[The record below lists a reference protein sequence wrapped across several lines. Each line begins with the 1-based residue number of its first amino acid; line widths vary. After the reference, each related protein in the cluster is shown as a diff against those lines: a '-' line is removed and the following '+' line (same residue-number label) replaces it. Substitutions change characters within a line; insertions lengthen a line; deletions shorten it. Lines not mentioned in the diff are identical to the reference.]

1 MSGTPADATPASRGP
16 ARPGRSELV
25 DALRL
30 ARAEGVGPIA
40 WRRLLARFGTAAA
53 ALGEL
58 AGLARAGGRETPPR
72 VPTRG
77 EAEAEIAALERR
89 GGRFLV
95 LGEGLYPA
103 LLAETEDAPPLLACL
118 GDPGVLARRSVAI
131 VGSRNASANGQRI
144 AEMLAADLARAGFV
158 VVSGLA
164 RGIDTAAHEG
174 ALSPARHG
182 APALGGTTIAC
193 VAGGLDIPYP
203 PENAALQERIA
214 GAGAVLAESPLGTAP
229 LGRAFPRR
237 NRIIAGIS
245 LGTVVVEAA
254 PRSGSL
260 LTARLAVEANREV
273 FAVPGTPL
281 DPRARGTNNLIR
293 EGLAHLVETAADI
306 IGELEGVA
314 ARGSRREPAR
324 QALEEPAPDWNDP
337 TLHAKIGPQLL
348 ELMSASPT
356 PVDDLIRRCQ
366 CSAAVVMA
374 VLMELEAA
382 GRIESLPGN
391 RVALT
396 EHEF

>member
-1 MSGTPADATPASRGP
+1 MPGM
-16 ARPGRSELV
+16 ARPRTVAPLS
-25 DALRL
+25 
-30 ARAEGVGPIA
+30 RASP
-40 WRRLLARFGTAAA
+40 
-53 ALGEL
+53 
-58 AGLARAGGRETPPR
+58 
-72 VPTRG
+72 
-77 EAEAEIAALERR
+77 
-89 GGRFLV
+89 
-95 LGEGLYPA
+95 
-103 LLAETEDAPPLLACL
+103 
-118 GDPGVLARRSVAI
+118 
-131 VGSRNASANGQRI
+131 VGSTFPIRR
-144 AEMLAADLARAGFV
+144 R
-158 VVSGLA
+158 
-164 RGIDTAAHEG
+164 T
-174 ALSPARHG
+174 
-182 APALGGTTIAC
+182 
-193 VAGGLDIPYP
+193 
-203 PENAALQERIA
+203 
-214 GAGAVLAESPLGTAP
+214 PLGTAP

-306 IGELEGVA
+306 MGELEGA
-314 ARGSRREPAR
+314 AGRAIRREPAR
-324 QALEEPAPDWNDP
+324 QALEEPASDWNDP
-337 TLHAKIGPQLL
+337 IFHAKINRQLID
-348 ELMSASPT
+348 LMSASPT

-396 EHEF
+396 EQEF